1 MLRYT
6 GVTISRSSYALK
18 MSLTIKGQNSY
29 GQGTG
34 ELAQQRLTTYCA
46 SKQAIIRQL
55 HAALTDLD
63 ANLDIIPMAFLYQ
76 ITTGLG
82 GQPVLNFA
90 NSQNNCTT
98 FEGTGLVNC
107 PDIGQDILA
116 CQQEYGKTILLS
128 IGGATYTE
136 GGFVSADAAV
146 NAADQLWAVFGP
158 LQPNSS
164 ALRPFGNAVIDG
176 FDLDFETVM
185 TNTVPFAN
193 QLRLLMDSDPSK
205 QYFLT
210 AAPQCPYPD
219 YADNDMLS
227 SGVRFDAL
235 FVQFYNNYCGVN
247 AYTPTPSGGVS
258 SSPQTSFNY
267 LSWNTWARNVS
278 VNPDVRIFLGVPAN
292 TGAAGT
298 GYVSAEALGFI
309 IRYCKQFYSFG
320 GVMMWDLSQAYANPG
335 FLDGV
340 KASLQ
345 SSAMGPMRR

>member
-1 MLRYT
+1 MKLIT
-6 GVTISRSSYALK
+6 L
-18 MSLTIKGQNSY
+18 LTIAGTASAGFLTNSVSNVAVYWGQNSY

-46 SKQAIIRQL
+46 N
-55 HAALTDLD
+55 

-298 GYVSAEALGFI
+298 G
-309 IRYCKQFYSFG
+309 FG